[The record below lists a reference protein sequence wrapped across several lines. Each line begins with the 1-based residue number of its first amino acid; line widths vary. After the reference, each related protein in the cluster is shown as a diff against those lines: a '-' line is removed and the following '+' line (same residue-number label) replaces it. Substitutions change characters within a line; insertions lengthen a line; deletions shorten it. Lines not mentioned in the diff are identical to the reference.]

1 MELESK
7 HNDVYQEVKRLI
19 VDAQRRVYT
28 SSNTILLKLYWDI
41 GEQIVEVEQG
51 GKERAAYGKEILKS
65 LSEQLSVEFGKGFD
79 ASNLRNM
86 RQFYLSYQKWDA
98 VRHKLSWTHYR
109 ILSRITDEEERN
121 SYTLLADT
129 ENWNTRELQRNKES
143 MYLGRMLD
151 TPKESTPQSE
161 SEIIKDPYIFEFLG
175 MKDDGLLKERELEAG
190 LIAHI
195 KSFLMEM
202 GKGFAFVES
211 QQHVVTDTSD
221 FYIDLVFYNYY
232 LKCFVLVDLK
242 TTKLT
247 HQAIGQMDMYVRM
260 YDDLKRGDADNA
272 TIGLVLCTEK
282 DETIVKYSVLAENQK
297 LFASKYRLYLPKE
310 EELKELIERDRQQI
324 ELNNNKHLW
333 K

>member
-65 LSEQLSVEFGKGFD
+65 LSEQLAVEFGKGFD

-129 ENWNTRELQRNKES
+129 ENWNTRALQRNKES

>member
-7 HNDVYQEVKRLI
+7 RNDVYQEVKRLI

>member
-1 MELESK
+1 VNLENTNSEL
-7 HNDVYQEVKRLI
+7 YQEVKRLI
-19 VDAQRRVYT
+19 VDAQRRVYV
-28 SSNTILLKLYWDI
+28 SSNAILLKLYWDI
-41 GEQIVEVEQG
+41 GQQIVEIEQD
-51 GKERAAYGKEILKS
+51 GKERAAYGKSVLKN
-65 LSEQLSVEFGKGFD
+65 LSEQLSLDFGKGFD

-86 RQFYLSYQKWDA
+86 RQFYLAFQKWDA

-109 ILSRITDEEERN
+109 ILSRIEEEEERN
-121 SYTLLADT
+121 AYTLLADK
-129 ENWNTRELQRNKES
+129 ENWNTRELQRNKDS
-143 MYLGRMLD
+143 MYLGRMLEKP
-151 TPKESTPQSE
+151 TENAPQVE

-175 MKDDGLLKERELEAG
+175 IKEDTLLKERDLESG
-190 LIAHI
+190 LLAHI

-221 FYIDLVFYNYY
+221 FYIDLVFYNYH

-260 YDDLKRGDADNA
+260 YDDLKRPETDNP

-282 DETIVKYSVLAENQK
+282 DETIVKYSVLAENKK

-324 ELNNNKHLW
+324 ELKNDKH
-333 K
+333 